1 MPIETM
7 PIQKV
12 TVFGGTGFLGRRI
25 VERLLGRGLQVR
37 VASRSAEA
45 GKTTSSAAGK
55 LSAIKADIRDA
66 ASVEA
71 AIAGAGGVVNAVGL
85 YVERGAATFQAI
97 HVEGARQVAAA
108 CQRQGVRRLVHL
120 SGLGADAKARSAY
133 VRCRGEGE
141 AAVRE
146 AFARATV
153 FRPSVM
159 FAADDAFLTTLLTL
173 VRRLPAIPLFGSGAT
188 RLQPVFAGDV
198 AEAAARVL
206 TQDEAGETAPA
217 PLYAL
222 GGPQIYSYRQL
233 LELVMDHAGRRPRLI
248 PLPFAVWDAL
258 ALAAGVLPNPPLTE
272 GQVALMKQD
281 NIAPPDLP
289 GLASLGIR
297 PTPISEVLTR
307 DR

>member
-1 MPIETM
+1 MPVEPRPIE
-7 PIQKV
+7 KV

-45 GKTTSSAAGK
+45 GKTTASATGK
-55 LSAIKADIRDA
+55 LSAVGADIREA

-71 AIAGAGGVVNAVGL
+71 AIAGAQGVVNAVGL

-97 HVEGARQVAAA
+97 HVEGAGKVAAA
-108 CQRQGVRRLVHL
+108 CQRQGVERLVHL
-120 SGLGADAKARSAY
+120 SGIGADAKARSAY

-146 AFARATV
+146 AFGRATIL
-153 FRPSVM
+153 RPSVM
-159 FAADDAFLTTLLTL
+159 FAGDDAFLTTLLSL
-173 VRRLPAIPLFGSGAT
+173 VRRLPAIPLFGFGDT
-188 RLQPVFAGDV
+188 RLQPVYAGDV

-206 TQDEAGETAPA
+206 TQETAPA

-248 PLPFAVWDAL
+248 PLPFAIWDAL
-258 ALAAGVLPNPPLTE
+258 ALAAAVLPTPPLTE

-281 NIAPPDLP
+281 NIALPDLP
-289 GLASLGIR
+289 GLDSLGIR
-297 PTPISEVLTR
+297 PTPISAVLTR
-307 DR
+307 DL

>member
-1 MPIETM
+1 MPIDPG
-7 PIQKV
+7 PIKKI
-12 TVFGGTGFLGRRI
+12 TVFGGSGFLGRRI

-37 VASRSAEA
+37 VASRSAAA
-45 GKTTSSAAGK
+45 GKTTSSATGK

-71 AIAGAGGVVNAVGL
+71 AVAGAEGVVNAVGL

-258 ALAAGVLPNPPLTE
+258 ALAAGVLPTPPLTE

-297 PTPISEVLTR
+297 PTAIGEVLTR
-307 DR
+307 AL

>member
-1 MPIETM
+1 MPIETR
-7 PIQKV
+7 PIEKV

-25 VERLLGRGLQVR
+25 VERLLERGLQVR
-37 VASRSAEA
+37 VANRSAAA
-45 GKTTSSAAGK
+45 GKTTSSATGK

-71 AIAGAGGVVNAVGL
+71 AVAGAGGVVNAVGL

-97 HVEGARQVAAA
+97 HVEGAAKVATA
-108 CQRQGVRRLVHL
+108 CSREGVARLVHL

-146 AFARATV
+146 AFARATI

-159 FAADDAFLTTLLTL
+159 FAGDDAFLTTLLTL
-173 VRRLPAIPLFGSGAT
+173 VRRLPAIPLFGSGKT

-206 TQDEAGETAPA
+206 TQEEAPA

-258 ALAAGVLPNPPLTE
+258 ALAAGVLPTPPLTE
-272 GQVALMKQD
+272 GQVALMKLD
-281 NIAPPDLP
+281 NIALPDLP
-289 GLASLGIR
+289 GLESLGIR
-297 PTPISEVLTR
+297 PTAISEVLTR
-307 DR
+307 AL